1 MVDAGGAFTTL
12 EKTGT
17 LLKLNKGAKTWA
29 YSDVKPK
36 TVHLHDGILTYSGG
50 GSLGRTGGRGTTT
63 VTVELCHV
71 AQLRQ
76 STVAGAPVGAFDLQM
91 HSKPSRTYTFAPEP
105 GATAQ
110 GWLGAL
116 AVAVPDSAVDHSLQA
131 LLRTKS
137 AERIYA
143 ATSAGQPKAA
153 ALLAASTENSGQQQQ
168 QPVRKKLSFWRTSS
182 KESKAAVAAAKAEEA
197 AAAGYEAGF
206 KAARNAQV
214 EAAAAEAAATAAAAL
229 LNPPVRAQN
238 AAMARVNAKKEEVR
252 LRLTLNPALTPIPT
266 LSPTLSPTLTLTPH

>member
-143 ATSAGQPKAA
+143 ATSAAQPKG

-214 EAAAAEAAATAAAAL
+214 EAAAAEAAATAAAVL